1 MKAQRPALRIPR
13 SVGFDCCPVEV
24 RVKLGAMRN
33 FWGLSARVLSLLLP
47 LAACA
52 GATVACSG
60 DKAPPRGQLIVAF
73 QTDLSIPKDVQTIV
87 ISIYAGG
94 SKVYH
99 QRFPLAPNGKFNL
112 PGTLAIVAGEKKN
125 QPITV
130 RVVGLDQADKA
141 QVIRQ
146 AVSTVPT
153 DRLALLHLPLQ
164 FLCIQKVDQGV
175 DIDGTEE
182 YNDSCTGKEQSCIA
196 GDCKPDEIDLTT
208 LPNYAGDLVFG
219 GVAGPGLAG
228 GQCVDVL
235 SCFAGA
241 SSVVPDMS
249 NCSIPLPSGGGDL
262 PEGPG
267 GPGGG
272 APPSD
277 TTSTH
282 AGEVG
287 FNFNIGLSLPPG
299 GAGICDS
306 ARCIVALDNDA
317 LIGWRAENGRAMLPP
332 AVCARLGTSIDDILV
347 TESCVTKKTAFP
359 TCGPWSNVTGGN
371 APQSDA
377 GSSGESSVVDDPCRS
392 AEPGLYCEWEI
403 QSGGGETIVDCGPD
417 GLVSSVPCNPGDSC
431 INDGEPQCTTGGTQ
445 LPDSGGF
452 AGAPAFDSG
461 AGGASADA
469 SGIGAF
475 AGQGGAN

>member
-1 MKAQRPALRIPR
+1 MRKLW
-13 SVGFDCCPVEV
+13 G
-24 RVKLGAMRN
+24 LGARI
-33 FWGLSARVLSLLLP
+33 SSLLLP
-47 LAACA
+47 MVAC
-52 GATVACSG
+52 GLATVACSG
-60 DKAPPRGQLIVAF
+60 DEAPPRGQLIVAF
-73 QTDLSIPKDVQTIV
+73 QTDLSIPKDVQSIV

-130 RVVGLDQADKA
+130 RVVGLDSADKA
-141 QVIRQ
+141 QVMRQ

-153 DRLALLHLPLQ
+153 DRLALMHLPLQ

-196 GDCKPDEIDLTT
+196 GDCKPDEVDTAT

-219 GVAGPGLAG
+219 GVNAPGLAG

-241 SSVVPDMS
+241 ASVVPDA
-249 NCSIPLPSGGGDL
+249 NCSIPLPSGGEL
-262 PEGPG
+262 PEGPDSSG
-267 GPGGG
+267 
-272 APPSD
+272 PPSD
-277 TTSTH
+277 TTATTQ
-282 AGEVG
+282 GEVD
-287 FNFNIGLSLPPG
+287 FQFNIGLALPPG

-332 AVCARLGTSIDDILV
+332 AVCARLGSTIDDILV
-347 TESCVTKKTAFP
+347 TENCVTKKTAFP
-359 TCGPWSNVTGGN
+359 TCGPWSNVTGGT
-371 APQSDA
+371 APNPDA
-377 GSSGESSVVDDPCRS
+377 GGTGKDSAAEDYCRNSEPGTYCSWELLADIPDSVVECG
-392 AEPGLYCEWEI
+392 A
-403 QSGGGETIVDCGPD
+403 SGMTN
-417 GLVSSVPCNPGDSC
+417 LTPCNPGDQC
-431 INDGEPQCTTGGTQ
+431 TNDGQAQCTPGSAQ
-445 LPDSGGF
+445 LPDSGG
-452 AGAPAFDSG
+452 G
-461 AGGASADA
+461 GGASAEA
-469 SGIGAF
+469 GGIGGLG
-475 AGQGGAN
+475 GQGGTP